1 MVTVLYRSSLA
12 RISSAHMPRDH
23 RISRLLNA
31 LSGELSQEK
40 LESLGREFNSLAQD
54 RAEPL
59 VFSVLQNVCQRLA
72 SALEGEAVSVD
83 RFEELTAEIADQIAD
98 ILPDLQQGNAVIAK
112 LEPLVTTLFR
122 NLGLF
127 RR

>member
-1 MVTVLYRSSLA
+1 
-12 RISSAHMPRDH
+12 MPADD
-23 RISRLLNA
+23 RISRLLNT

-40 LESLGREFNSLAQD
+40 LESLSREFNALAQD
-54 RAEPL
+54 RAETL
-59 VFSVLQNVCQRLA
+59 VFFVLQNVCQRLA
-72 SALEGEAVSVD
+72 SALEGEAVSVE
-83 RFEELTAEIADQIAD
+83 RFEELTAGIAD
-98 ILPDLQQGNAVIAK
+98 ILRDLEQGNAGIAK

>member
-1 MVTVLYRSSLA
+1 MA
-12 RISSAHMPRDH
+12 PDD
-23 RISRLLNA
+23 RISRSLNA

-40 LESLGREFNSLAQD
+40 LESLTNEFNSLAED

-59 VFSVLQNVCQRLA
+59 VFFVLQNVCRRLA

-83 RFEELTAEIADQIAD
+83 RFEELTAGIADQIAD
-98 ILPDLQQGNAVIAK
+98 ILRDLQQGNPAIAE
-112 LEPLVTTLFR
+112 LEPLVITLFR

>member
-1 MVTVLYRSSLA
+1 MVTALYRSSLA
-12 RISSAHMPRDH
+12 RISSAHMPPDH

-40 LESLGREFNSLAQD
+40 LESLSKEFNALAQD
-54 RAEPL
+54 PAEPL
-59 VFSVLQNVCQRLA
+59 IFFVLQNVCQRLA

-83 RFEELTAEIADQIAD
+83 RFEELTAGIADQIAD
-98 ILPDLQQGNAVIAK
+98 ILRDVQQGNADVGK
-112 LEPLVTTLFR
+112 LEALVTTLFR

-127 RR
+127 RG

>member
-1 MVTVLYRSSLA
+1 
-12 RISSAHMPRDH
+12 MPPDD

-40 LESLGREFNSLAQD
+40 LESLTSEFNSLAQD
-54 RAEPL
+54 RAETL
-59 VFSVLQNVCQRLA
+59 VFFVLQNVCHRLA
-72 SALEGEAVSVD
+72 SALEGEAVSVE
-83 RFEELTAEIADQIAD
+83 RFQELTAGIADQIAD
-98 ILPDLQQGNAVIAK
+98 ILRDVQQGNAAINE
-112 LEPLVTTLFR
+112 LEPLVITLFR